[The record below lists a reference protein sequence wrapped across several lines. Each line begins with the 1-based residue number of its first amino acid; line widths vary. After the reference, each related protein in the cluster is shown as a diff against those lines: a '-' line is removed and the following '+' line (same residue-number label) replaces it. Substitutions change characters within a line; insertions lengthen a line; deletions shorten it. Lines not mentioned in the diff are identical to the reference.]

1 MDFSLIFES
10 LTCLNFI
17 DLVYISGGV
26 LFGIIVAA
34 IPGLSGSIGMA
45 ILLPFTYLL
54 SPIRA
59 LVTLGGLYAGSLY
72 GGSISAILLNIPGT
86 GAAVAT
92 AIDGYPLAQKGK
104 APEALYAS
112 AFASFIGG
120 IIGTIAL
127 LLLVQPLAKFSLK
140 FGPVEFF
147 WLAVLGISTIASL
160 TSKNLIK
167 GVMMGLFGLFLSTI
181 GLDPLTGVDRFS
193 FNIPELTGGVPI
205 VPIIIAMFAIPQVFK
220 YLEEHKMSI
229 GTYNP
234 EAGVGIKVAKLL
246 LYHMKLLLLKSS
258 VIGTIIGIIPGAGG
272 YVASLVAY
280 VEVKSSSKKPEEFG
294 KGKLEGVVAAEAA
307 NSATAGGA
315 LIPMLTFGI
324 PGSNVTAVMIGAL
337 LMHGFEPGPDLFVTH
352 GKIVFTFILSL
363 FFSYI
368 VMLIFGIV
376 GPKFFSKVLNIK
388 RNMIIST
395 LLIICVIGAYS
406 IRGNMTDVI
415 LMLILGIIGY
425 FLLKLDFPLPPVVL
439 GLILG
444 TIAEEGLRQGLVLG
458 RLKDSLLG
466 YFFLRPIS
474 LVLITLT
481 LIIAVFP
488 FYQEYKSRKFKK
500 REIEEDKIKL
510 SFFSRE
516 NKRKLSDIIISVI
529 IIGISINS
537 LLSLGQYRPESRIFP
552 GFILVSFIFLSTL
565 LIITNLLRK
574 EWASIEEGRWA
585 KLPTIPWFKLSFT
598 LILYTLFVVIFPHIG
613 FIISSFI
620 FMFIILFLTDTD
632 KYLKKKIPYVM
643 LKYFTFSLF
652 MNIVIYFLFIK
663 VLNLYLPVHFV
674 QLIFG

>member
-26 LFGIIVAA
+26 LFGIILAA

-45 ILLPFTYLL
+45 ILLPFTYLF

-59 LVTLGGLYAGSLY
+59 LATLGGLYAGSLY

-127 LLLVQPLAKFSLK
+127 LFLVQPLAKFSLK

-167 GVMMGLFGLFLSTI
+167 GIMMGLFGLFLSTI
-181 GLDPLTGVDRFS
+181 GLDPLTGTDRFS

-205 VPIIIAMFAIPQVFK
+205 VPIIIAMFAIPQIFK
-220 YLEEHKMSI
+220 YLEEHKTSI
-229 GTYNP
+229 GIYNP
-234 EAGVGIKVAKLL
+234 KAGVGIKVAKLL
-246 LYHMKLLLLKSS
+246 LYHMKLQLLKSS

-280 VEVKSSSKKPEEFG
+280 VEAKSSSKKSEEFG

-337 LMHGFEPGPDLFVTH
+337 LMHGIEPGPDLFATH
-352 GKIVFTFILSL
+352 GKIVYAFILSL
-363 FFSYI
+363 FFSYL
-368 VMLIFGIV
+368 VMLIFGIF
-376 GPKFFSKVLNIK
+376 GPKFFSKVLNIR
-388 RNMIIST
+388 RNIIIST
-395 LLIICVIGAYS
+395 LLVICVIGAYS
-406 IRGNMTDVI
+406 IRGNMTDVV
-415 LMLILGIIGY
+415 LMLMLGIIGY
-425 FLLKLDFPLPPVVL
+425 FLLKLDFPLQPVVL

-458 RLKDSLLG
+458 SIKDSLLG

-474 LVLITLT
+474 II
-481 LIIAVFP
+481 LIILILIIVVFP
-488 FYQEYKSRKFKK
+488 FYQEYKSKKFKK
-500 REIEEDKIKL
+500 GEIEEDKIKL
-510 SFFSRE
+510 SFIARE

-529 IIGISINS
+529 TIVISINA
-537 LLSLGQYRPESRIFP
+537 LLSLRQYQYESRIFP
-552 GFILVSFIFLSTL
+552 GFIFASFIVLSTL

-585 KLPTIPWFKLSFT
+585 KLPTIPWFKLSIT
-598 LILYTLFVVIFPHIG
+598 LILYTLFVIIFPYIG
-613 FIISSFI
+613 FMISSLI
-620 FMFIILFLTDTD
+620 FMLVILLLTDV
-632 KYLKKKIPYVM
+632 KNYPKKQIPYIV
-643 LKYFTFSLF
+643 LKYFTFSLLI
-652 MNIVIYFLFIK
+652 NIVIYFLFIR
-663 VLNLYLPVHFV
+663 VLNLYLPVHFI

>member
-1 MDFSLIFES
+1 MELQF
-10 LTCLNFI
+10 
-17 DLVYISGGV
+17 Y
-26 LFGIIVAA
+26 
-34 IPGLSGSIGMA
+34 
-45 ILLPFTYLL
+45 YLL
-54 SPIRA
+54 HIFFSPIRA
-59 LVTLGGLYAGSLY
+59 LATLGGLYAGSLY

-127 LLLVQPLAKFSLK
+127 LFLVQPLAKFSLK

-167 GVMMGLFGLFLSTI
+167 GIMMGLFGLFLSTI
-181 GLDPLTGVDRFS
+181 GLDPLTGTDRFS

-205 VPIIIAMFAIPQVFK
+205 VPIIIAMFAIPQIFK
-220 YLEEHKMSI
+220 YLEEHKTSI
-229 GTYNP
+229 GIYNP
-234 EAGVGIKVAKLL
+234 KKGIGIKVAKLL
-246 LYHMKLLLLKSS
+246 LYHMKLQLLKSS

-280 VEVKSSSKKPEEFG
+280 VKAKSSSKKSEEFG

-337 LMHGFEPGPDLFVTH
+337 LMHGIEPGPDLFATH
-352 GKIVFTFILSL
+352 GKIVYAFILSL
-363 FFSYI
+363 FFSYL
-368 VMLIFGIV
+368 VMLIFGIF
-376 GPKFFSKVLNIK
+376 GPKFFSKVLNIR

-395 LLIICVIGAYS
+395 LLVICVIGAYS
-406 IRGNMTDVI
+406 IRGNMTDVV
-415 LMLILGIIGY
+415 LMLMLGIIGY
-425 FLLKLDFPLPPVVL
+425 FLLKLDFPLQPVVL

-458 RLKDSLLG
+458 SIKDSLLG

-474 LVLITLT
+474 II
-481 LIIAVFP
+481 LIILILIIVVFP
-488 FYQEYKSRKFKK
+488 FYQEYKSKKFKK
-500 REIEEDKIKL
+500 GEIEEDKIKL
-510 SFFSRE
+510 SFIARE

-529 IIGISINS
+529 TIVISINA
-537 LLSLGQYRPESRIFP
+537 LLSLRQYQYESRIFP
-552 GFILVSFIFLSTL
+552 GFIFASFIVLSTL

-585 KLPTIPWFKLSFT
+585 KLPTIPWFKLSIT
-598 LILYTLFVVIFPHIG
+598 LILYTLFVIIFPYIG
-613 FIISSFI
+613 FMISSLV
-620 FMFIILFLTDTD
+620 FMLVILLLTDV
-632 KYLKKKIPYVM
+632 KNYPKKQIPYIV
-643 LKYFTFSLF
+643 LKYFTFSLLI
-652 MNIVIYFLFIK
+652 NIVIYFLFIR
-663 VLNLYLPVHFV
+663 VLNLYLPVHFI